1 MKSIIETDK
10 ELRSYLNYVLMTLEQ
25 IDDGYYEC
33 NDENNFIPSK
43 GISKE
48 LENEFNQ
55 IISIINKMF
64 NLIEERAI
72 KENIM
77 LKEMLTKEQAMGEL
91 GRLTSRIAH
100 DFNNILLGINMA
112 TNLFKMDIESGN
124 LTIENTKM
132 IVDDLI
138 AGFEI
143 GKTYVKNLLM
153 FNIKQKYTNVKF
165 PADLK
170 NIINLP
176 LNILNKELQS
186 KNITVIKNFDDEKVE
201 IKCVEGEITQLMLNL
216 IVNARDAME
225 ENGEGTLKIN
235 IWKEDKFAYL
245 SISDTGIG
253 MTEQMKTKIFEPLFT
268 TKPEGKGTGLGMS
281 IIQQIVESHN
291 AVLTIDSKLGN
302 GSTFTIKF
310 FAHN

>member
-33 NDENNFIPSK
+33 NDENNFILSK